1 MIKKKKIFHEQLSVF
16 VLRCSFTK
24 FQRFK
29 TTQKDDTEGGKQLF
43 LKYRHQRPT
52 CCPALCPGY
61 MQHLFPPNSVTVVYR
76 PTQTC
81 CVRKKKRNFIWQV
94 DHCALYGR
102 KQSVFCLGRFLL
114 LHQTPFSCLQPW
126 GGKDGWISDTCE
138 MLNWSHQLGLSQQL
152 KVTDPKTLCAVV
164 SFFEMPYGTKIL
176 FFSHWFMRVWRLS
189 QCRAVLKDSSLVW
202 LKTWNTL
209 KYLFCKVVQVNSTVS
224 QLCSAI

>member
-1 MIKKKKIFHEQLSVF
+1 MSNFQCLFWDAVSLNSRGLKQHKKM
-16 VLRCSFTK
+16 
-24 FQRFK
+24 
-29 TTQKDDTEGGKQLF
+29 TQKEGSSCSLNIDINVPRAVRLYVQDICNTCSLLTASQWF
-43 LKYRHQRPT
+43 TVLHRPAV
-52 CCPALCPGY
+52 CA
-61 MQHLFPPNSVTVVYR
+61 
-76 PTQTC
+76 
-81 CVRKKKRNFIWQV
+81 RKKKRNFIWQV

-176 FFSHWFMRVWRLS
+176 FFPHWFMRVWRLS